1 MEEIITIC
9 LCLILNAVLAAI
21 EMAFVTV
28 AKPRL
33 RGLAREGHKEAKRV
47 LALRENPERTLSVIQ
62 VGITVV
68 GAIAAAVGGAG
79 AQESIAPYLT
89 QVFKLPELYAE
100 WIAIIGVVVPISF
113 LNVVFGELVPKTL
126 AIRSPLN
133 IVLKA
138 GRWLELFDQL
148 LAPLVSTLEWTTK
161 KVLWML
167 SVKTAA
173 PVDDEGPEEEFELDD
188 LSFQAR
194 QYVLNLVSIEQKRVR
209 DVFLPWNQVNA
220 VKITQSFAEV
230 EAVVLASGHT
240 RLPVLKDDFV
250 QGVLNTKEF
259 ITLIKL
265 GETDWERI
273 VRPMVK
279 VLDTD
284 PLLKVLRLLQEKRSH
299 LATVYSASR
308 RLGIVTMEDIIEEVI
323 GDVFDEDDDGALKH
337 VIRTGAT
344 FKTIGPRIK

>member
-1 MEEIITIC
+1 MEETIIIC
-9 LCLILNAVLAAI
+9 FCLILNAVLAAI

-79 AQESIAPYLT
+79 AQESIAPYLS
-89 QVFKLPELYAE
+89 QSFKIPSLWAE

-113 LNVVFGELVPKTL
+113 LSVVFGELVPKTL

-133 IVLKA
+133 IVLKS
-138 GRWLELFDQL
+138 GRWLELFDQM
-148 LAPLVSTLEWTTK
+148 LAPLVSLLEWTTK
-161 KVLWML
+161 KILRL
-167 SVKTAA
+167 LAVKTT
-173 PVDDEGPEEEFELDD
+173 PTDEEGPEEEFELDD
-188 LSFQAR
+188 LSFQTR

-209 DVFLPWNQVNA
+209 DVFVPWAQVNA
-220 VKITQSFAEV
+220 VKVTQTMDEV
-230 EAVVLASGHT
+230 ETMVLASGHT

-259 ITLIKL
+259 LALLKV
-265 GETDWERI
+265 GQTDWEKI

-284 PLLKVLRLLQEKRSH
+284 PLLKVLRLMQEKRSH

-308 RLGIVTMEDIIEEVI
+308 RLGIVTMEDILEEVI

-337 VIRTGAT
+337 AIRTGAT
-344 FKTIGPRIK
+344 FKTIGPRVK

>member
-1 MEEIITIC
+1 MEETIIIC
-9 LCLILNAVLAAI
+9 LCLVLNAILAAI

-89 QVFKLPELYAE
+89 QSFKLSPLWAE

-126 AIRSPLN
+126 AIRSPLD
-133 IVLKA
+133 IVLRA
-138 GRWLELFDQL
+138 GRWLELFDQM
-148 LAPLVSTLEWTTK
+148 LAPLVSLLEWTTK
-161 KVLWML
+161 KVLWLL
-167 SVKTAA
+167 SVKTA
-173 PVDDEGPEEEFELDD
+173 PQDEGPEEEFELDD

-209 DVFLPWNQVNA
+209 DVFLPWTQVNA
-220 VKITQSFAEV
+220 VKVTQSFAEV

>member
-1 MEEIITIC
+1 MEETIIIC
-9 LCLILNAVLAAI
+9 LCLVLNAVLAAI

-79 AQESIAPYLT
+79 AQETIAPYLT
-89 QVFKLPELYAE
+89 QAFKMPPLWAE

-126 AIRSPLN
+126 AIRSPLD
-133 IVLKA
+133 IVLRA
-138 GRWLELFDQL
+138 GRWLELFDQM
-148 LAPLVSTLEWTTK
+148 LAPLVSLLEWTTK
-161 KVLWML
+161 KVLWLL
-167 SVKTAA
+167 SVKTAHQ
-173 PVDDEGPEEEFELDD
+173 DDGPEEEFELDD

-220 VKITQSFAEV
+220 VKVTQSFAEV